1 MDINIDPKAA
11 RWEVSRLFSFEPVI
25 VFLILISPT
34 GLYARNRK
42 MNSLR
47 AGIGINVHEHYY
59 GLSAGPSQFCK
70 PKVHGFTFCI
80 FEMARLD
87 RNRCRFD
94 I

>member
-34 GLYARNRK
+34 GLYARNQK

-47 AGIGINVHEHYY
+47 PVSLRYMVSPFAYLKWLDWIEIGV
-59 GLSAGPSQFCK
+59 GL
-70 PKVHGFTFCI
+70 TY
-80 FEMARLD
+80 EY
-87 RNRCRFD
+87 RNA
-94 I
+94 IPMS

>member
-34 GLYARNRK
+34 GLYARNQK

-47 AGIGINVHEHYY
+47 PVCDIPHVSLRYMVSPFAYLKWLDWIEIGV
-59 GLSAGPSQFCK
+59 GL
-70 PKVHGFTFCI
+70 TY
-80 FEMARLD
+80 EY
-87 RNRCRFD
+87 RNA
-94 I
+94 IPMS

>member
-34 GLYARNRK
+34 GLYARNQK

-47 AGIGINVHEHYY
+47 PVCDI
-59 GLSAGPSQFCK
+59 CK

>member
-34 GLYARNRK
+34 GLYARNQK

-47 AGIGINVHEHYY
+47 PV
-59 GLSAGPSQFCK
+59 C
-70 PKVHGFTFCI
+70 
-80 FEMARLD
+80 
-87 RNRCRFD
+87 D
-94 I
+94 IPQMTISIKL

>member
-34 GLYARNRK
+34 GLYARNQK

-47 AGIGINVHEHYY
+47 PV
-59 GLSAGPSQFCK
+59 C
-70 PKVHGFTFCI
+70 
-80 FEMARLD
+80 
-87 RNRCRFD
+87 D
-94 I
+94 IPQMTM